1 MAAKTVDAGEAR
13 ARLDELIDFVREGNE
28 VTISEKDRPVA
39 RLAPVGRKRR
49 IAGLTRGKVYMTP
62 DFDDP
67 LPDSFWLGE
76 E

>member
-1 MAAKTVDAGEAR
+1 MNTDLQSLYKVVDQLSEQERAQLMNYLAG
-13 ARLDELIDFVREGNE
+13 G
-28 VTISEKDRPVA
+28 TDRPTLDDA
-39 RLAPVGRKRR
+39 QPKNRGWTFDLAPGA
-49 IAGLTRGKVYMTP
+49 IQTTP